1 MLLGGGM
8 ATALTVEL
16 LASADPAS
24 AGPWLTAWQVAGI
37 AAGSV
42 RSQLAARHERSGDT
56 DGDTG
61 GGGGGGGIGGLG
73 WFRPRR
79 IPLRLHAG
87 SAALVVSSMVAS
99 NAAIS
104 HPSLPLPLH
113 ILLKSASL
121 PASAAAAALSG
132 RAPQGRLRRGSIV
145 AVTAGVVLATAGGAM
160 AGGGAK
166 GAAKAA
172 GGSGGGRGATA
183 GGGGLGAG
191 AALAAVSVVLAAALG
206 SFQDAVYARHGRH
219 WKEALFYSHALALPA
234 FALWRRDLAATLRRW
249 RSRAVLAERLVLP
262 LGGGGGSG
270 GGGGGVAV
278 PLLPRRWLLL
288 ALNLLSAHLAMSG
301 IYRVTTATSALGC
314 TMAVT
319 TRKFASLLLSL
330 ALFNR
335 GTFGRQEWAGTAL
348 VFGGT
353 VAYAVAAQRDRAK
366 SFENNR

>member
-42 RSQLAARHERSGDT
+42 RSQMAARHERSGDT

-61 GGGGGGGIGGLG
+61 GGGGGVGGLG

-121 PASAAAAALSG
+121 PASAAAAALSR

-160 AGGGAK
+160 AGGAAK
-166 GAAKAA
+166 GAAKAV
-172 GGSGGGRGATA
+172 GGSGSGSGSGRGATA
-183 GGGGLGAG
+183 VGGGLGAG

-219 WKEALFYSHALALPA
+219 WQEALFYSHALALPA
-234 FALWRRDLAATLRRW
+234 FALWRRDLATTLRRW

-262 LGGGGGSG
+262 LG

-330 ALFNR
+330 ALFTR
-335 GTFGRQEWAGTAL
+335 GTFGRQQWAGTAL

-353 VAYAVAAQRDRAK
+353 VAYAVAPQRDRAK
-366 SFENNR
+366 S